1 MSWYPGWI
9 DKERLMIRR
18 PILLAAA
25 VILTALSQSGVG
37 AQAPAAGDP
46 VKGQAVFDGDCG
58 TCHTA
63 AKVSTDSS
71 TLSLFG
77 VVGRKA
83 GANADFSYSPAMQAA
98 GFVWTPAKLDAYI
111 TDPAAVVPGNIMYFS
126 GVSDPTQR
134 ADLIAYLS
142 TLK

>member
-1 MSWYPGWI
+1 MT
-9 DKERLMIRR
+9 RR

-25 VILTALSQSGVG
+25 IALGAFCQTSAG
-37 AQAPAAGDP
+37 AQAPATGDP
-46 VKGQAVFDGDCG
+46 TKGQAIFDGNCG

-63 AKVSTDSS
+63 AQTSPDST

-77 VVGRKA
+77 IVGRKS
-83 GANADFSYSPAMQAA
+83 GSIADFSYSPAMQNA
-98 GFVWTPAKLDAYI
+98 GIIWSREKLNTYI
-111 TDPAAVVPGNIMYFS
+111 ENPPAVVPGNIMYFP
-126 GVSDPTQR
+126 GLPDPGQR

>member
-1 MSWYPGWI
+1 MT
-9 DKERLMIRR
+9 RR

-25 VILTALSQSGVG
+25 IVLGALSQSNAG
-37 AQAPAAGDP
+37 AQAPAASPAPAVGDP
-46 VKGQAVFDGDCG
+46 AKGQALFDANCG

-63 AKVSTDSS
+63 AQVSQDST

-77 VVGRKA
+77 IVGRKS
-83 GANADFSYSPAMQAA
+83 GSIADFSYSPAMQSA
-98 GFVWTPAKLDAYI
+98 GITWTPDKLNAYVEN
-111 TDPAAVVPGNIMYFS
+111 PPAVVPGNIMYFP
-126 GVSDPTQR
+126 GLPDPAQR

>member
-1 MSWYPGWI
+1 MT
-9 DKERLMIRR
+9 RR
-18 PILLAAA
+18 PMLIAATLGLGLLC
-25 VILTALSQSGVG
+25 QSGAG

-46 VKGQAVFDGDCG
+46 AKGQAVFDANCG

-63 AKVSTDSS
+63 AKVSQDST

-83 GANADFSYSPAMQAA
+83 GSNADFSYSPAMQSA
-98 GFVWTPAKLDAYI
+98 GITWTPDKLDAYI
-111 TDPAAVVPGNIMYFS
+111 ANPPAVVPGNIMYFP
-126 GVSDPTQR
+126 GLPDAAQR
-134 ADLIAYLS
+134 ADLIAYLG

>member
-1 MSWYPGWI
+1 MT
-9 DKERLMIRR
+9 RR

-25 VILTALSQSGVG
+25 IALGVLCQTHAG

-46 VKGQAVFDGDCG
+46 AKGQAIFAGNCE

-63 AKVSTDSS
+63 AQTSADST

-77 VVGRKA
+77 IVGRKS
-83 GANADFSYSPAMQAA
+83 GSIADFSYSPAMQNAA
-98 GFVWTPAKLDAYI
+98 ITWTPQKLNAYI
-111 TDPAAVVPGNIMYFS
+111 ENPPAVVPGNIMYFP
-126 GVSDPTQR
+126 GLPDPAQR
-134 ADLIAYLS
+134 ADLIAYLA

>member
-1 MSWYPGWI
+1 MT
-9 DKERLMIRR
+9 RR

-25 VILTALSQSGVG
+25 ILLGALGQTNAG

-46 VKGQAVFDGDCG
+46 AKGEAIFASNCA

-63 AKVSTDSS
+63 AQTSPDST

-77 VVGRKA
+77 IVGRKS
-83 GANADFSYSPAMQAA
+83 GSIADFSYSPAMQNA
-98 GFVWTPAKLDAYI
+98 GIVWTPQKLNAYI
-111 TDPAAVVPGNIMYFS
+111 ENPPAVVPNNIMYFP
-126 GVSDPTQR
+126 GLPDPADR
-134 ADLIAYLS
+134 ANLIAYLS